1 MIVKRTRGYGARRK
15 YIHGKGFVDS
25 LSSSLRSIG
34 SYVSQNKDL
43 IAKPLLGAVGNL
55 AATGLT
61 EGTKALLNRIMSKNA
76 RVKTESGNIDSTASI
91 PRLDSKS
98 QAILQNIIGAESA
111 LGNIIGSGRT
121 GGGIKKF

>member
-15 YIHGKGFVDS
+15 FIQGKGFVDS

-61 EGTKALLNRIMSKNA
+61 EGTKALLNRILSKKA
-76 RVKTESGNIDSTASI
+76 GVKTES
-91 PRLDSKS
+91 PHLDSKS

>member
-15 YIHGKGFVDS
+15 FIQGKGFVDS

-61 EGTKALLNRIMSKNA
+61 EGTKALLNRILSKKA
-76 RVKTESGNIDSTASI
+76 GVKTES
-91 PRLDSKS
+91 PQLDSKS

-111 LGNIIGSGRT
+111 LGNIIGSGTPRRT